1 MEAAIRSAAS
11 ALKTSVQKQDA
22 IIGEMTKKYHLP
34 KAEVVAEYTT
44 DVADIEK
51 LKIAVGKVQK
61 ISALLLEVSKA
72 AGMYAN
78 PSGAK
83 SAAQLLAACEKKVAE
98 SQKLKASGGSERG
111 GSGGSKRG

>member
-22 IIGEMTKKYHLP
+22 IISEMTKKYHLP

-44 DVADIEK
+44 QATDIEK

-61 ISALLLEVSKA
+61 ISALLFEVTKA
-72 AGMYAN
+72 AGVYAT

-83 SAAQLLAACEKKVAE
+83 FASQVLAACEKKVAE
-98 SQKLKASGGSERG
+98 AKKLKG
-111 GSGGSKRG
+111 